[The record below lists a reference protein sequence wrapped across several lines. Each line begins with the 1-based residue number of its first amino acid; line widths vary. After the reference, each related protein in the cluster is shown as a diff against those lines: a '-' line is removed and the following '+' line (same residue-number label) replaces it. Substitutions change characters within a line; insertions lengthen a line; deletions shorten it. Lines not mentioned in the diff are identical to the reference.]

1 LAESQW
7 YRTSAA
13 DAWTKHATFSTNNG
27 KSASRR
33 GNWRMDNKSGKFT
46 PALYGGSEGAKIP
59 AGKMSLD
66 QFVIRKLK

>member
-1 LAESQW
+1 MAESQW

-13 DAWTKHATFSTNNG
+13 DAWTKQATFSTNNG

-46 PALYGGSEGAKIP
+46 PALYGGSEGAEIP
-59 AGKMSLD
+59 AGEMSLD

>member
-1 LAESQW
+1 
-7 YRTSAA
+7 
-13 DAWTKHATFSTNNG
+13 
-27 KSASRR
+27 
-33 GNWRMDNKSGKFT
+33 MDNKSGKFT